1 MSKYVCKAFVWEY
14 YILIWIK
21 SLPTIHLNS
30 FSSLHF
36 LLLYLF
42 LSFLFLL
49 LVLFPLHLLLS
60 LCLWN
65 QLLGYKKVSL
75 ISFFLFFGVLFV
87 FFSTSCGIFEKK
99 NFWYASLNT
108 ISNCCIYSE
117 QYVQSQS
124 KSAMVA
130 IY

>member
-99 NFWYASLNT
+99 KTSDMPVWIPFPTVAYTQNNMCSLKV
-108 ISNCCIYSE
+108 SL
-117 QYVQSQS
+117 QW
-124 KSAMVA
+124 
-130 IY
+130 